1 MLRRLCITVVVL
13 QTLCDVMVI
22 SDDNETLGNNGE
34 IQLSVVPSM
43 DGGPIIWKQAV
54 TISCKWE
61 PENRMYSFFVVGEE
75 MGSIW
80 SDSIYGEIVSLQD
93 PEQRV
98 YVRNDD
104 DIGVATLI
112 IKNVTAIDARLFG
125 CGVTRKGNSNN
136 INLDILEP
144 PTAMVNDLN
153 ALTEFTSATLT
164 WNTVEEATFYYVK
177 WQLAGSTSWTE
188 IKAFNNYYTI
198 SSLPT
203 GSSFTAY
210 VTAGRGK
217 ER

>member
-61 PENRMYSFFVVGEE
+61 PGNRMYSFFVVGEE

-98 YVRNDD
+98 
-104 DIGVATLI
+104 
-112 IKNVTAIDARLFG
+112 F
-125 CGVTRKGNSNN
+125 
-136 INLDILEP
+136 LE
-144 PTAMVNDLN
+144 
-153 ALTEFTSATLT
+153 
-164 WNTVEEATFYYVK
+164 
-177 WQLAGSTSWTE
+177 
-188 IKAFNNYYTI
+188 
-198 SSLPT
+198 
-203 GSSFTAY
+203 
-210 VTAGRGK
+210 
-217 ER
+217 